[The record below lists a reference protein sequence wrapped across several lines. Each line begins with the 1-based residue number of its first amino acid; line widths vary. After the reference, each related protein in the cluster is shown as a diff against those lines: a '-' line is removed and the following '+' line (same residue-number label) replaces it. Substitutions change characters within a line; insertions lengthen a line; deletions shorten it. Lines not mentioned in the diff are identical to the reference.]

1 MVQSLLQVRHD
12 EVDSRESMLRLWV
25 HEIQR
30 IFGDRMWDR
39 DDRQWLQRTTAE
51 RLTSAFGV
59 TWEELFHNGEV
70 PPFTSFVRDV
80 EDPPYEAIDDVAR
93 LKERAERALEDYGLE
108 SGNVP
113 MDLVLFKDA
122 LHHLCR
128 IHRIIT
134 QPTGHPLLVGIG
146 GSGRKS
152 LARLAAYLAGQQV
165 FVVEITKN
173 YREVRRHV
181 TSRRH
186 DVRVAAHR
194 SNSERISKSSIDAP
208 AC

>member
-1 MVQSLLQVRHD
+1 M
-12 EVDSRESMLRLWV
+12 
-25 HEIQR
+25 
-30 IFGDRMWDR
+30 
-39 DDRQWLQRTTAE
+39 
-51 RLTSAFGV
+51 
-59 TWEELFHNGEV
+59 TWEELFPNGEV
-70 PPFTSFVRDV
+70 SPFASFVQDV
-80 EDPPYEAIDDVAR
+80 EDPPYEAIDDMAQ

-134 QPTGHPLLVGIG
+134 QPRGHALLIGIG

-152 LARLAAYLAGQQV
+152 LARLAAYMAAQQV

-173 YREVRRHV
+173 YREV
-181 TSRRH
+181 TSRHITHSFVMGRT
-186 DVRVAAHR
+186 RVAVDR
-194 SNSERISKSSIDAP
+194 SNFERI
-208 AC
+208 